1 MNIDVV
7 LDTNVVLYLL
17 RANERWLRIVE
28 ELHPRVVGVS
38 AMTFME
44 VEMGIMTESEQ
55 NVSDRFFSEAVII
68 PVHES
73 IARTA
78 TMFLR
83 ERSRSLR
90 SPHLADAIIAATAA
104 ELGIPILTNNPKD
117 FKRFP
122 GVKAISA

>member
-55 NVSDRFFSEAVII
+55 NVSDRFSQRLSSF
-68 PVHES
+68 
-73 IARTA
+73 RC
-78 TMFLR
+78 M
-83 ERSRSLR
+83 
-90 SPHLADAIIAATAA
+90 
-104 ELGIPILTNNPKD
+104 
-117 FKRFP
+117 
-122 GVKAISA
+122 KALLVRPRCF